1 MPLSILNCNIPKLA
15 DKQTYF
21 ESHSHQKMFYQ
32 ENIFGYITTSA
43 TYFESQNKI
52 LLVMSWTKIMT

>member
-21 ESHSHQKMFYQ
+21 ESHNHQKMFYQ
-32 ENIFGYITTSA
+32 ENIFGYVTTS
-43 TYFESQNKI
+43 TIYFESQNKI